1 VAGFFAW
8 HASKP
13 HIPTAPA
20 VRAMQRRLL
29 VSALPWAVRE
39 LDLEPLAGVR

>member
-13 HIPTAPA
+13 FIPSAPG
-20 VRAMQRRLL
+20 VREMQRTLL
-29 VSALPWAVRE
+29 RKALPWAISE
-39 LDLEPLAGVR
+39 LNLAAVA